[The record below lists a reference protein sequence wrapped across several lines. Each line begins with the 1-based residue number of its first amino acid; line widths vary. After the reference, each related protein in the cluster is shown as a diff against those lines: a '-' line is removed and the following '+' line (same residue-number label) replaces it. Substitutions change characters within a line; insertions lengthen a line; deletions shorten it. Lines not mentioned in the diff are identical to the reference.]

1 LGNAREIHADAWRR
15 GAKIDFSQKN
25 QRQDL
30 KISAKACV
38 RRSAHAVIAR
48 DESRESMS
56 LKNLSDFFDE
66 HMLQLSEFERF
77 PRSAPPLIGIG

>member
-1 LGNAREIHADAWRR
+1 VAR
-15 GAKIDFSQKN
+15 GAKFDFSQKN

-38 RRSAHAVIAR
+38 RRSAHAVIAG

-56 LKNLSDFFDE
+56 LKNLSGFFDK
-66 HMLQLSEFERF
+66 HMLRLFELERF
-77 PRSAPPLIGIG
+77 HRIGAAAHWNRLTKS